1 MTQRVLITGGAR
13 GIGRAC
19 AERLG
24 ADGYEIVVIDKE
36 VAAPRAGGTFIE
48 ADLADARATAAA
60 LARAL
65 AGGPITRLVNNV
77 GIVRPAALE
86 DVTAAELDAVVQVN
100 LRCAIQCAQ
109 ALAPGMKA
117 AREGRI
123 VNIASR
129 AALGKELR
137 TVYAA
142 TKAGLIGMARTWA
155 LELAPHGITV
165 NAIAPGPIETETFR
179 AVNPPDS
186 PRTRRIIE
194 GIPVGRLGAPADV
207 AHAVAFFLDA
217 RSGFVTGQTLYVCGG
232 ITVGLAG

>member
-36 VAAPRAGGTFIE
+36 VAAPRAGETFIE

-186 PRTRRIIE
+186 PRTRWIIE